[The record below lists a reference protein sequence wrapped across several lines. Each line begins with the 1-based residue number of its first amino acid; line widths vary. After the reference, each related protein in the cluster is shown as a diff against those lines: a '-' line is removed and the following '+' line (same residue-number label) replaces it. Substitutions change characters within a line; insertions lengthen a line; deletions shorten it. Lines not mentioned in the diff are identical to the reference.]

1 MKRELT
7 YEEIFWIIDFEDR
20 CGINNL
26 LQEIFST
33 TNEQEIK
40 LGKHYK
46 VLCEIN
52 DKGELGEY
60 EVINLTTTT

>member
-1 MKRELT
+1 MKRELEFNEIEFIIK
-7 YEEIFWIIDFEDR
+7 EEDG

-52 DKGELGEY
+52 ENGEYGEY
-60 EVINLTTTT
+60 EVIKLGE